1 MTFYVF
7 AFVLFAVNFVIS
19 LLLFGAANDR
29 KKMMRIQEQLKRL
42 GAASEK
48 ENYRLR
54 ENSQHAI
61 EIVNQKIVQAQN
73 VMGDMDG
80 KILDIQNRSQ
90 DLAKLQATLANYR
103 QVMGQLASITD
114 QAEARIQEIRGDIAE
129 VEQIRQT
136 IARFQEDTAK
146 EKTAIETMRTEG
158 ETALKTMREEN
169 EAAVK
174 SLLAASEEKLT
185 GFQKQVEELMEKTKS
200 SIDSYTEALEKQK
213 QDALQAVE
221 EQGKK
226 FGEFEQQM
234 KESLQKSEDDFKRLR
249 FETVGQVDKDM
260 SNFTISC
267 AEKMETVFKQT
278 IEQIDASFHTMVST
292 SQVFINELD
301 GRLASAKDI
310 AATLDANS
318 AQRLEEVSKKLAEYT
333 HQLTNN
339 EALNATQES
348 HKQQMEQ
355 SIDELQ
361 AETDA
366 LHGELERLK
375 TEKAEIVREMEERA
389 EHMADDVASVPAQAP
404 ENPDGSGPNIW
415 PTMSPRFPPR
425 LPKTL
430 MTKSRCSISNRF
442 LPALS
447 TPSKKRPPTRMQ
459 YLVERMRNKPQPHRH
474 LPRKPNLSC
483 ISSSPMR
490 LLAPTN
496 RRRYLLMCIPRQG
509 WHSKRTPHLVTRKR
523 RKFQPHRRP
532 PRESNPRWI
541 PSFHQ
546 KTWVWMSRSQKLFP
560 RKSRLLTTFLG
571 QNRNPN
577 RKRRR
582 SLWRTT
588 SLSWMTW
595 NRWRPRKPRR
605 SNRPMCLSGKR
616 SRSIWTTDFLQKKWP
631 SRIFHVNI
639 CIYFAS
645 MK

>member
-404 ENPDGSGPNIW
+404 ENPDDQEPVFDFKPIPSSAFNEQPASGKE
-415 PTMSPRFPPR
+415 TDSDLGFE
-425 LPKTL
+425 LPKAEEQSASLAESNASAPAGTGTEPPL
-430 MTKSRCSISNRF
+430 DFTIPAEALAADEPEAEAVPEEDPVLDDLLETEPESKTGKEPEEQDAGEKASSEYTTQEKVVEAEGEVDPEEEPVLDDMVDLEESQRSAEREIISSLADLETREVKSEPEKKPKQYIPVGDDESIS
-442 LPALS
+442 L
-447 TPSKKRPPTRMQ
+447 
-459 YLVERMRNKPQPHRH
+459 
-474 LPRKPNLSC
+474 
-483 ISSSPMR
+483 
-490 LLAPTN
+490 
-496 RRRYLLMCIPRQG
+496 
-509 WHSKRTPHLVTRKR
+509 
-523 RKFQPHRRP
+523 
-532 PRESNPRWI
+532 
-541 PSFHQ
+541 
-546 KTWVWMSRSQKLFP
+546 
-560 RKSRLLTTFLG
+560 
-571 QNRNPN
+571 
-577 RKRRR
+577 
-582 SLWRTT
+582 
-588 SLSWMTW
+588 
-595 NRWRPRKPRR
+595 
-605 SNRPMCLSGKR
+605 
-616 SRSIWTTDFLQKKWP
+616 DD
-631 SRIFHVNI
+631 
-639 CIYFAS
+639 
-645 MK
+645 

>member
-389 EHMADDVASVPAQAP
+389 ACMADNGVASVPVQAP
-404 ENPDGSGPNIW
+404 ESPDDQEPVFDFKPIPSSAFNAEQEAASDADAVPGREDEEQA
-415 PTMSPRFPPR
+415 PTTQASSTEAEPELNFK
-425 LPKTL
+425 LPDAALGTDEPETIPVDVHSETGL
-430 MTKSRCSISNRF
+430 AFEADAAPGNEEETQVPTTQAASTGAE
-442 LPALS
+442 PALDS
-447 TPSKKRPPTRMQ
+447 KLPSEDMGVDEPEPEVVPEEEPVVDNLLGAEQESEPEEEEVAMEDDVPELDDLEPVETKEAPKVKPT
-459 YLVERMRNKPQPHRH
+459 YVPVGEEESI
-474 LPRKPNLSC
+474 NL
-483 ISSSPMR
+483 
-490 LLAPTN
+490 
-496 RRRYLLMCIPRQG
+496 
-509 WHSKRTPHLVTRKR
+509 
-523 RKFQPHRRP
+523 
-532 PRESNPRWI
+532 
-541 PSFHQ
+541 
-546 KTWVWMSRSQKLFP
+546 
-560 RKSRLLTTFLG
+560 
-571 QNRNPN
+571 
-577 RKRRR
+577 
-582 SLWRTT
+582 
-588 SLSWMTW
+588 
-595 NRWRPRKPRR
+595 
-605 SNRPMCLSGKR
+605 
-616 SRSIWTTDFLQKKWP
+616 DD
-631 SRIFHVNI
+631 
-639 CIYFAS
+639 
-645 MK
+645 

>member
-73 VMGDMDG
+73 VMGEMDG

-90 DLAKLQATLANYR
+90 DLAKLQATLSNYR

-114 QAEARIQEIRGDIAE
+114 QAEARIQEIRSDIAE

-146 EKTAIETMRTEG
+146 EKAAIETMRTEG
-158 ETALKTMREEN
+158 EAALKTMREEN

-185 GFQKQVEELMEKTKS
+185 GFQKQVEELMAKTKS
-200 SIDSYTEALEKQK
+200 SIDSYTDALEKQK

-249 FETVGQVDKDM
+249 FETVSQVDKDM
-260 SNFTISC
+260 SNFTVSC

-333 HQLTNN
+333 HQLSNN

-348 HKQQMEQ
+348 HKRQMEE

-361 AETDA
+361 SETDA
-366 LHGELERLK
+366 LHDELERLK

-389 EHMADDVASVPAQAP
+389 GRLADDVTSVPAQAP
-404 ENPDGSGPNIW
+404 ENPDDQEPVFDFKPIPSSAFNEQSASGPVADSDSDKEQVEQAPI
-415 PTMSPRFPPR
+415 PQTADASSSAAEPPLDFN
-425 LPKTL
+425 LPSEALVADEPGPEPESETGEEPEEQGDGGEASSEYATQEKVAESEGEVEPEEELVLDDMVDLEEPQQSAESEDISSLDDLETHEV
-430 MTKSRCSISNRF
+430 KPEPEKKPKQYIPVGDDESIS
-442 LPALS
+442 L
-447 TPSKKRPPTRMQ
+447 
-459 YLVERMRNKPQPHRH
+459 
-474 LPRKPNLSC
+474 
-483 ISSSPMR
+483 
-490 LLAPTN
+490 
-496 RRRYLLMCIPRQG
+496 
-509 WHSKRTPHLVTRKR
+509 
-523 RKFQPHRRP
+523 
-532 PRESNPRWI
+532 
-541 PSFHQ
+541 
-546 KTWVWMSRSQKLFP
+546 
-560 RKSRLLTTFLG
+560 
-571 QNRNPN
+571 
-577 RKRRR
+577 
-582 SLWRTT
+582 
-588 SLSWMTW
+588 
-595 NRWRPRKPRR
+595 
-605 SNRPMCLSGKR
+605 
-616 SRSIWTTDFLQKKWP
+616 DD
-631 SRIFHVNI
+631 
-639 CIYFAS
+639 
-645 MK
+645 